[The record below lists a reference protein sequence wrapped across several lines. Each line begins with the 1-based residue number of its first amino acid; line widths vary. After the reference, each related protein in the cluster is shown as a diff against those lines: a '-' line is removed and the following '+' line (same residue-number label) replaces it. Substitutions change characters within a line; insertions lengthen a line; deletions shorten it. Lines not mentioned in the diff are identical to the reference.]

1 MFCNF
6 EVSRI
11 GMTGG
16 YMRIFTLITLATL
29 LISGCS
35 EKAAPAKGPTLVEQL
50 AGTDAI
56 KQGQAAKAKID
67 AINKAAKERNADAD
81 ME

>member
-1 MFCNF
+1 
-6 EVSRI
+6 
-11 GMTGG
+11 
-16 YMRIFTLITLATL
+16 MRNIIFLTLAVL
-29 LISGCS
+29 LLSGCS

-67 AINKAAKERNADAD
+67 AINKAAKERNADMD

>member
-1 MFCNF
+1 
-6 EVSRI
+6 
-11 GMTGG
+11 
-16 YMRIFTLITLATL
+16 MRNIIFLILAVFIL
-29 LISGCS
+29 SGCS

-56 KQGQAAKAKID
+56 RQGQAAKVKID